1 MNERLSRTEMLLSSE
16 GVNKLKNC
24 RVAVFGLGGVGG
36 SAAEAL
42 ARGGIGRLDLIDN
55 DTVSVSNINRQI
67 FALES
72 TVGKYKTDAAMQ
84 RIRDIS
90 PDIEVYPHRC
100 FFLPDTA
107 DSFDFTQYDYVI
119 DAIDT
124 VTGKLEIIK
133 RAKAAGVPVISSMGT
148 GNKLDPTALKIAD
161 ISETKVCP
169 LARVMRYELR
179 KLGISGVKV
188 LYSEEPPL
196 APADG
201 GHGGKRIPG
210 SVSFVPPAAGLII
223 AGEVLLELCGKKQH
237 FFNT

>member
-1 MNERLSRTEMLLSSE
+1 MNERLSRTEMLLGSE
-16 GVNKLKNC
+16 AVNKLKSC

-67 FALES
+67 LALES

-90 PDIEVYPHRC
+90 PDIEVCTHRC

-201 GHGGKRIPG
+201 GHKGKRVPG

-223 AGEVLLELCGKKQH
+223 AGEVLLELCGKK
-237 FFNT
+237 

>member
-1 MNERLSRTEMLLSSE
+1 MNERLSRTEMLLGAE
-16 GVNKLKNC
+16 AVNKLHNS
-24 RVAVFGLGGVGG
+24 RAAVFGLGGVGG
-36 SAAEAL
+36 AAAEAL
-42 ARGGIGRLDLIDN
+42 ARGGIGKLDIIDS

-72 TVGKYKTDAAMQ
+72 TVGKYKTEVAEQ
-84 RIRDIS
+84 RIHDIS
-90 PDIEVYPHRC
+90 PDIEVCAHNC
-100 FFLPDTA
+100 FFLPENA
-107 DSFDFTQYDYVI
+107 DRFDFTQYDYVV

-124 VTGKLEIIK
+124 VSGKLEIIK

-161 ISETKVCP
+161 IYETKVCP

-179 KLGISGVKV
+179 KLGISGVKA

-196 APADG
+196 TPPAAAG
-201 GHGGKRIPG
+201 SSGKRIPG

-223 AGEVLLELCGKKQH
+223 AGEVLLELCGKK
-237 FFNT
+237 

>member
-1 MNERLSRTEMLLSSE
+1 MNERLSRTEMLIGSE
-16 GVNKLKNC
+16 ALNKLKNS
-24 RVAVFGLGGVGG
+24 RAAVFGIGGVGG

-42 ARGGIGRLDLIDN
+42 ARGGIGKLDLIDN
-55 DTVSVSNINRQI
+55 DTVAVSNINRQI
-67 FALES
+67 FALQS
-72 TVGKYKTDAAMQ
+72 TVGRYKVDVAEE

-90 PDIEVYPHRC
+90 PDIEIRTHKC

-107 DSFDFTQYDYVI
+107 DSFDFSEYDYII

-161 ISETKVCP
+161 ISKTKVCP
-169 LARVMRYELR
+169 LAKVIRYELR
-179 KLGISGVKV
+179 KLGITDVKV
-188 LYSEEPPL
+188 LYSEEQPL
-196 APADG
+196 VPIYGSQDG
-201 GHGGKRIPG
+201 EVHRKRIPG

-223 AGEVLLELCGKKQH
+223 AGEVLLELCGKK
-237 FFNT
+237 